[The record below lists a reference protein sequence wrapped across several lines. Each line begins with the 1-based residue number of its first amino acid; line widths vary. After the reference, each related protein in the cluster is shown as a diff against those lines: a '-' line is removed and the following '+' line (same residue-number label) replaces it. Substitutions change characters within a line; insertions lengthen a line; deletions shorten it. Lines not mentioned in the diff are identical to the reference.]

1 MGNNQKIFNMTREQ
15 ATQIISDNESLVVGC
30 TYNVLFTNDIVI
42 GKTYEAI
49 VAIKESP
56 LYRMTMKKAI
66 KKVDS
71 ERLIYERLS
80 NGVIG
85 ERSDFFAR
93 ANDKFVEEV
102 QDYIDILYFSIKQE
116 LDNKCIIHSSE
127 ISKLELAR
135 MLCEFGCVQLD
146 SREEA
151 LVKKDPRF
159 RKMNINYLRQTKL
172 NNALSDAVKAL
183 NIPDLKCKTGVCL
196 KAINNL
202 AVKLA
207 EADTIAKAISV

>member
-71 ERLIYERLS
+71 ERLIYRK
-80 NGVIG
+80 I
-85 ERSDFFAR
+85 
-93 ANDKFVEEV
+93 
-102 QDYIDILYFSIKQE
+102 
-116 LDNKCIIHSSE
+116 
-127 ISKLELAR
+127 
-135 MLCEFGCVQLD
+135 
-146 SREEA
+146 
-151 LVKKDPRF
+151 VKRC
-159 RKMNINYLRQTKL
+159 NW
-172 NNALSDAVKAL
+172 
-183 NIPDLKCKTGVCL
+183 
-196 KAINNL
+196 
-202 AVKLA
+202 
-207 EADTIAKAISV
+207 